1 MENKELYKKVF
12 ELKKHIGKI
21 SKDSENPF
29 HNSKYFDIN
38 KLLEVVEP
46 LLQKENILLMQ
57 PIINGVVVTQL
68 IDLEN
73 DAILESGIEL
83 PQLTDPQKIGSC
95 VTYYRRYALKSMLG
109 IQEEDDD
116 GNKATKQPIK
126 KAQPTEPTEIYQ
138 MTVKDV
144 EKWNGKI
151 YGKNTVYVNGEKKHI
166 SEEQITKLKAHANYK
181 PDNK

>member
-21 SKDSENPF
+21 SKDSNNPF
-29 HNSKYFDIN
+29 HNSHYFDIN

-46 LLQKENILLMQ
+46 LLQEKNILLLQ
-57 PIINGVVVTQL
+57 PIVNGVVLTQL
-68 IDLEN
+68 IDLDN
-73 DAILESGIEL
+73 DGILESGIEL

-126 KAQPTEPTEIYQ
+126 KAQPTVPTETYE
-138 MTVKDV
+138 MTIKDV

-151 YGKNTVYVNGEKKHI
+151 YGKNTVYVNGEKKSI
-166 SEEQITKLKAHANYK
+166 SEEQINKLKAHANYK
-181 PDNK
+181 PYNK